1 MARDKG
7 KAVAAV
13 AVAGGLGLLG
23 YFALTGKAEAAPK
36 KAPAKTP
43 AKTPSN
49 KPKATLTEKERA
61 VALAA
66 TYSRAF
72 GVPTSLVLALMA
84 VGGWRPVALVKN
96 TRGGAWGYT
105 FITLATAQD
114 LTKRFPAIAAK
125 YWPKF
130 AANQTGQ
137 ALLDPAEN
145 IAIGAYQMSLQWKRF
160 GEWYTAALSYYTG
173 AGAMDKLIAQGGGK
187 KPPPNLTGK
196 VATQKAAYTRVR
208 TADPYVARALAQGN

>member
-13 AVAGGLGLLG
+13 AVAGGLGLIG
-23 YFALTGKAEAAPK
+23 YLAFGGKAEAKAAPK
-36 KAPAKTP
+36 KAATP
-43 AKTPSN
+43 AKAPSN
-49 KPKATLTEKERA
+49 VPRATLTEKEKA

-66 TYSRAF
+66 TYARAF

-160 GEWYTAALSYYTG
+160 KDWYTAALSYYTG
-173 AGAMDKLIAQGGGK
+173 AGAMDTLIKQGGGK
-187 KPPPNLTGK
+187 LPAKLTGK
-196 VATQKAAYTRVR
+196 VAQQKAAYTRVR
-208 TADPYVARALAQGN
+208 TADPYVAKALAQGN